1 MQLQILGAAGEVTGS
16 CYLIES
22 GGRRV
27 LLECGLKQGSRS
39 DEQANRA
46 DFPFDPK
53 SIDAV
58 VLSHAHIDHS
68 GRLPLLVQRGYRGP
82 IYCHRATRDLC
93 RVMLRDAA
101 FLNEKEAGWENR
113 KRERKG
119 LDLVEPL
126 YSMADAERSLEFFRG
141 LAYERRQSICPG
153 VEIRLLDAGH
163 ILGSA
168 IVEIWLDE
176 GGQQRKVVFSGDLG
190 HYGAPILRDPTPVKE
205 ADLVLMESTYGN
217 RQHRGWAETIDEFA
231 EIFRACAAARGNI
244 LVPAF
249 AVGRSQELLYLMNRH
264 HRDWGLE
271 RWRVFLDSPMAI
283 QATSVYRKYGSLYD
297 REARDLWRNSARRK
311 LLPNLHYTR
320 TTQQSMSL
328 NSIRSGAIIVASSG
342 MCTGGRI
349 KHHLKNNVWRKE
361 CHIVV
366 TGFMAAGTPG
376 RALVDG
382 ARSIRLWGETIR
394 VGATVHTIGGL
405 SAHADQAGLCKWYE
419 GFDGRPP
426 LLLVHGEPR
435 AAAALQELL
444 ANRNDADV
452 SVAEP
457 HQVIDLIA
465 STGNELRH

>member
-1 MQLQILGAAGEVTGS
+1 
-16 CYLIES
+16 
-22 GGRRV
+22 
-27 LLECGLKQGSRS
+27 
-39 DEQANRA
+39 
-46 DFPFDPK
+46 
-53 SIDAV
+53 
-58 VLSHAHIDHS
+58 
-68 GRLPLLVQRGYRGP
+68 
-82 IYCHRATRDLC
+82 
-93 RVMLRDAA
+93 
-101 FLNEKEAGWENR
+101 
-113 KRERKG
+113 
-119 LDLVEPL
+119 
-126 YSMADAERSLEFFRG
+126 
-141 LAYERRQSICPG
+141 
-153 VEIRLLDAGH
+153 
-163 ILGSA
+163 
-168 IVEIWLDE
+168 
-176 GGQQRKVVFSGDLG
+176 
-190 HYGAPILRDPTPVKE
+190 
-205 ADLVLMESTYGN
+205 
-217 RQHRGWAETIDEFA
+217 
-231 EIFRACAAARGNI
+231 
-244 LVPAF
+244 
-249 AVGRSQELLYLMNRH
+249 
-264 HRDWGLE
+264 
-271 RWRVFLDSPMAI
+271 
-283 QATSVYRKYGSLYD
+283 VYRKYGSLYD

-419 GFDGRPP
+419 GFDGRPR
-426 LLLVHGEPR
+426 LLLVHGESR

>member
-264 HRDWGLE
+264 YRDWGLE

-419 GFDGRPP
+419 GFDGRPR
-426 LLLVHGEPR
+426 LLLVHGESR